1 MQGPVTITAAIIL
14 YNQLSSCSPGTNM
27 AVAAMVAR
35 QMREN
40 QEKRDQPHSDWTE
53 EQREL
58 YELKQKSKSKLKVAA
73 EPVKCVGTVLCFS
86 QTSWWRSW
94 RGTSPRPRALPST
107 TTCPSSSPWRSWL
120 RDSSSPSSVSTT
132 APGPLS
138 SSNVSR
144 PSSSG
149 AEPGLCSCGSSS
161 PSHLQL
167 SEETRRSKT
176 TARRKENR
184 KNIPY
189 QVDLPSRLSL
199 IRQLPAV
206 FSPLSLQLI
215 NVLALGSRSTCQKLF
230 LSVTA
235 RLGRRVW
242 CGEVKIKTMNLNN
255 FLLQCY
261 ERRI

>member
-1 MQGPVTITAAIIL
+1 
-14 YNQLSSCSPGTNM
+14 M

-73 EPVKCVGTVLCFS
+73 EPVTMCRNCLVFS

-94 RGTSPRPRALPST
+94 RGTNLLPRALPST
-107 TTCPSSSPWRSWL
+107 TTCPSSSLWRCWW
-120 RDSSSPSSVSTT
+120 RGSSCPASVCTT

-138 SSNVSR
+138 SSNVWR
-144 PSSSG
+144 RSSSG

-167 SEETRRSKT
+167 SKENRRNKT
-176 TARRKENR
+176 TARKEENM

-189 QVDLPSRLSL
+189 QVDLPPRPSL

-206 FSPLSLQLI
+206 LSPLSSQGSVI
-215 NVLALGSRSTCQKLF
+215 DVQALGSRSTCQKLF
-230 LSVTA
+230 LLATA
-235 RLGRRVW
+235 RPGRRVW
-242 CGEVKIKTMNLNN
+242 CGEVKIKTMSLKN
-255 FLLQCY
+255 FLRQCY